1 MSCVTWHLLM
11 LGRGLTGV
19 SVCVFV
25 YMWKGDDVFMDVNMW
40 FCLVPR
46 CVSLCPLTLTLPNRR
61 DNAAGKS
68 HNSKVW
74 MKIMRKKC
82 VLPPSL
88 VPCDHCVE
96 ALYVSE
102 ICLSNSMWFEAFFM
116 SLLVFSLSLL
126 ITTTTKKSFLM
137 SLKGLFWG
145 IEQSRKKC
153 SPVQKNTKCWFFKSN
168 FSIM

>member
-61 DNAAGKS
+61 GNAAGKS

-126 ITTTTKKSFLM
+126 ITTTKKKFPDVVKRFILRNRTKQKKM
-137 SLKGLFWG
+137 
-145 IEQSRKKC
+145 QSSAEKHKMLI
-153 SPVQKNTKCWFFKSN
+153 F
-168 FSIM
+168 